1 MLKIHKIETLVV
13 ICLCGNVSSKSS
25 VNAYSK
31 LDFSESPIFPFSID
45 IEIFIPNYLRVVT
58 IVEMF
63 PI

>member
-1 MLKIHKIETLVV
+1 MLKIHNIETLVV
-13 ICLCGNVSSKSS
+13 ICLYGNVSSKSS

-45 IEIFIPNYLRVVT
+45 IEIIIHYLRVVT